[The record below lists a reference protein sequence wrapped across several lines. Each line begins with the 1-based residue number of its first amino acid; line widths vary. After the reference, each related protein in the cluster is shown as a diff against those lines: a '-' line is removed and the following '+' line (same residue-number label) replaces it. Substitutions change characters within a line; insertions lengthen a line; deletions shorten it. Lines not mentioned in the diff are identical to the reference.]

1 MSLKNKKSGYISIVG
16 KTNVGK
22 STLLNEILGQKV
34 AITSRKPQTT
44 RHRLLGIKTIEDSQM
59 IFIDTP
65 GFHKGHKRALNQYM
79 NKVASSAMK
88 GVDVLIYVIEGLNWT
103 EEDQELMSQIP
114 EGYETSILVINKI
127 DKIEQKEDLLPFI
140 GSMSE
145 LNKFSDI
152 IPLSALKKQNISSL
166 IDSILLK
173 IPEGDHIYPSDQ
185 VVDVSERFLASEIIR
200 EKCITRVG
208 DELPY
213 RISVAI
219 DKFKEED
226 KITHIDATLFVEK
239 SSQKG
244 MLIGSSGSK
253 LKSIGTA
260 ARLEL
265 EDVLQTKIMLNLWV
279 KVKSGWTDDEAMLST
294 MGYDLGKSS

>member
-88 GVDVLIYVIEGLNWT
+88 GVDVLIYVIEGLHWT

-152 IPLSALKKQNISSL
+152 IPLSALKKQNVSSL
-166 IDSILLK
+166 VDSILLK

-226 KITHIDATLFVEK
+226 QITHIDATLFVEK

-265 EDVLQTKIMLNLWV
+265 EEVLQTKIMLNLWV

>member
-1 MSLKNKKSGYISIVG
+1 MPLKNKKSGYISIVG

-22 STLLNEILGQKV
+22 STLLNEILGHKV

-79 NKVASSAMK
+79 NKVASGAMK

-114 EGYETSILVINKI
+114 EGYETSILVINKT

-152 IPLSALKKQNISSL
+152 IPLSALKKQNVSSL
-166 IDSILLK
+166 VDSILLK

-265 EDVLQTKIMLNLWV
+265 EEVLQTKIMLNLWV

>member
-1 MSLKNKKSGYISIVG
+1 MSQQYKKSGYISIVG

-22 STLLNEILGQKV
+22 STLLNEILGQKIS
-34 AITSRKPQTT
+34 ITSRKPQTT
-44 RHRLLGIKTIEDSQM
+44 RHRLLGIKTIKESQM

-65 GFHKGHKRALNQYM
+65 GFHTDHKRALNKYM
-79 NKVASSAMK
+79 NKLASSAMK
-88 GVDVLIYVIEGLNWT
+88 GVDVLVYVIESLTWT
-103 EEDQELMSQIP
+103 EEDKELTNQIP
-114 EGYETSILVINKI
+114 DGNKTSILVINKI
-127 DKIEQKEDLLPFI
+127 DKINRKEDLLPFI
-140 GSMSE
+140 ETISK
-145 LNKFSDI
+145 LNKFADI
-152 IPLSALKKQNISSL
+152 IPLSALKKQNL
-166 IDSILLK
+166 TALVDSILLK
-173 IPEGDHIYPSDQ
+173 LPEGDHTYPTDQ
-185 VVDVSERFLASEIIR
+185 VADVSERFIASEIIR

-213 RISVAI
+213 RISVSI

-239 SSQKG
+239 KSQKG
-244 MLIGSSGSK
+244 MLIGSSGTK

-265 EDVLQTKIMLNLWV
+265 EEFLATKVMLNLWV
-279 KVKSGWTDDEAMLST
+279 KVKQGWTDDEAMLTT

>member
-1 MSLKNKKSGYISIVG
+1 MSPHNKKSGYISIVG

-22 STLLNEILGQKV
+22 STLINEILGQKI

-44 RHRLLGIKTIEDSQM
+44 RHRLLGIKTIKDSQM

-65 GFHKGHKRALNQYM
+65 GFHKGHKRALNKYM

-103 EEDQELMSQIP
+103 EEDQELINQIP
-114 EGYETSILVINKI
+114 AGHETSILVINKI
-127 DKIEQKEDLLPFI
+127 DKINQKDDMLPFI
-140 GSMSE
+140 GTLSE

-152 IPLSALKKQNISSL
+152 IPISALKKQNIPAL
-166 IDSILLK
+166 MDSILLK
-173 IPEGDHIYPSDQ
+173 LPEGDHIYPTDQ
-185 VVDVSERFLASEIIR
+185 VADISERFLASEIIR

-213 RISVAI
+213 RISVSI
-219 DKFKEED
+219 EKFKEED
-226 KITHIDATLFVEK
+226 KITYIDANLYVEK
-239 SSQKG
+239 NSQKG

-260 ARLEL
+260 SRLEL
-265 EDVLQTKIMLNLWV
+265 EDILQTKVMLNLWV
-279 KVKSGWTDDEAMLST
+279 KVKSGWTDDEAMLSA
-294 MGYDLGKSS
+294 MGYDLGKTS

>member
-1 MSLKNKKSGYISIVG
+1 MPLKNKKSGYISIVG

-79 NKVASSAMK
+79 NKVASGAMK

-114 EGYETSILVINKI
+114 EGYETSILVINKT

-152 IPLSALKKQNISSL
+152 IPLSALKKQNVSSL
-166 IDSILLK
+166 VDSILLK

-265 EDVLQTKIMLNLWV
+265 EEVLQTKIMLNLWV

>member
-44 RHRLLGIKTIEDSQM
+44 RHRLLGIKTIADSQM

-114 EGYETSILVINKI
+114 EGYETSILVINKT

-152 IPLSALKKQNISSL
+152 IPLSALKKQNVSSL
-166 IDSILLK
+166 VDSILLK
-173 IPEGDHIYPSDQ
+173 IPEGEHIYPSDQ

-265 EDVLQTKIMLNLWV
+265 EEVLQTKIMLNLWV
-279 KVKSGWTDDEAMLST
+279 KVKSGWTDDDAMLST

>member
-1 MSLKNKKSGYISIVG
+1 MSHRKEKSGYISIVG

-22 STLLNEILGQKV
+22 STLLNEILGQKI

-44 RHRLLGIKTIEDSQM
+44 RHRILGVKTIEDSQM

-65 GFHKGHKRALNQYM
+65 GFHQDHKRALIKYM

-103 EEDQELMSQIP
+103 EEDQELMNQIP

-127 DKIEQKEDLLPFI
+127 DKINQKDDMLPFI
-140 GSMSE
+140 GVMSE

-152 IPLSALKKQNISSL
+152 IPISALKKKNISAL

-173 IPEGDHIYPSDQ
+173 LPEGGHVYPADQ
-185 VVDVSERFLASEIIR
+185 VADISERFLASEIIR

-213 RISVAI
+213 RITVSI
-219 DKFKEED
+219 ERFKEED
-226 KITHIDATLFVEK
+226 AITHIDANLFVEK
-239 SSQKG
+239 NSQKG

-260 ARLEL
+260 SRLEL
-265 EDVLQTKIMLNLWV
+265 EDILQTKVMLNLWV

-294 MGYDLGKSS
+294 MGYDLGKTS

>member
-114 EGYETSILVINKI
+114 EGYETSILVINKT

-152 IPLSALKKQNISSL
+152 IPLSALKKQNVSSL
-166 IDSILLK
+166 VDSILLK

-265 EDVLQTKIMLNLWV
+265 EEVLQTKIMLNLWV

>member
-1 MSLKNKKSGYISIVG
+1 MPLNKKSGYISIVG
-16 KTNVGK
+16 RTNVGK
-22 STLLNEILGQKV
+22 STLLNEILGQKIS
-34 AITSRKPQTT
+34 ITSRKPQTT

-65 GFHKGHKRALNQYM
+65 GFHKDHKRALNQYM

-88 GVDVLIYVIEGLNWT
+88 GVDILVYIIEGLNWT
-103 EEDQELMSQIP
+103 EEDQELMNQIP
-114 EGYETSILVINKI
+114 EGCETSILVINKI
-127 DKIEQKEDLLPFI
+127 DKINQKDDMLPFI
-140 GSMSE
+140 GTMSD

-152 IPLSALKKQNISSL
+152 IPISALKKQNITAL
-166 IDSILLK
+166 VDTILLK
-173 IPEGDHIYPSDQ
+173 LPKGNHIYPTDQ
-185 VVDVSERFLASEIIR
+185 VADMSERFLASEIIR

-213 RISVAI
+213 RISVSI
-219 DKFKEED
+219 EKFKEEE
-226 KITHIDATLFVEK
+226 KITHIDANLYVEK
-239 SSQKG
+239 NSQKG

-260 ARLEL
+260 SRLEL
-265 EDVLQTKIMLNLWV
+265 EEILQTKVMLNLWV

-294 MGYDLGKSS
+294 MGYDFGKKS

>member
-1 MSLKNKKSGYISIVG
+1 MSPHSKKSGYISIVG

-22 STLLNEILGQKV
+22 STLLNEILGQKI

-44 RHRLLGIKTIEDSQM
+44 RHRLLGIKTVEDSQM

-65 GFHKGHKRALNQYM
+65 GFHKDHNRALNKYM

-88 GVDVLIYVIEGLNWT
+88 GVDVLIYVIEGLNWA
-103 EEDQELMSQIP
+103 EEDQELINQIP
-114 EGYETSILVINKI
+114 DSYEASILVINKI
-127 DKIEQKEDLLPFI
+127 DKINQKDDILPFI
-140 GSMSE
+140 GAMSE

-152 IPLSALKKQNISSL
+152 IPISALKKQNIPTL
-166 IDSILLK
+166 MDSILLK
-173 IPEGDHIYPSDQ
+173 LPEGNHIYPTDQ
-185 VVDVSERFLASEIIR
+185 VADISERFLASEIIR

-213 RISVAI
+213 RITVLVE
-219 DKFKEED
+219 KFKQEGG
-226 KITHIDATLFVEK
+226 ITHIDANLYVEK
-239 SSQKG
+239 NSQKG

-260 ARLEL
+260 SRLEL
-265 EDVLQTKIMLNLWV
+265 EEILQTKVMLNLWV
-279 KVKSGWTDDEAMLST
+279 KVKSGWTDNEAMLST
-294 MGYDLGKSS
+294 MGYDLGKTS

>member
-152 IPLSALKKQNISSL
+152 IPLSALKKQNVSSL
-166 IDSILLK
+166 VDSILLK

-265 EDVLQTKIMLNLWV
+265 EEVLQTKIMLNLWV
-279 KVKSGWTDDEAMLST
+279 KVKSGWTDDESMLST

>member
-103 EEDQELMSQIP
+103 EEDQELMDQIP

-152 IPLSALKKQNISSL
+152 IPLSALKKQNVSSL
-166 IDSILLK
+166 VDSILLK

-265 EDVLQTKIMLNLWV
+265 EEVLQTKIMLNLWV

>member
-44 RHRLLGIKTIEDSQM
+44 RHRLLGIKTIADSQM

-103 EEDQELMSQIP
+103 EEDQELMDQIP
-114 EGYETSILVINKI
+114 EGYETSILVINKT
-127 DKIEQKEDLLPFI
+127 DKIEQKDDLLPFI

-152 IPLSALKKQNISSL
+152 VPLSALKKQNVSSL

-173 IPEGDHIYPSDQ
+173 IPEGDHIYPPDQ

-226 KITHIDATLFVEK
+226 QITHIDATLFVEK

-265 EDVLQTKIMLNLWV
+265 EEVLQTKIMLNLWV

>member
-1 MSLKNKKSGYISIVG
+1 MPPHNKKSGYISIVG

-22 STLLNEILGQKV
+22 STLLNEILGQKI

-65 GFHKGHKRALNQYM
+65 GFHKDHKRALNKYM

-103 EEDQELMSQIP
+103 EEDQELINQIP
-114 EGYETSILVINKI
+114 ERYETSILVINKI
-127 DKIEQKEDLLPFI
+127 DKINQKDDMLPFI
-140 GSMSE
+140 GTLSE

-152 IPLSALKKQNISSL
+152 IPISALKKQNITAL
-166 IDSILLK
+166 MDSILLK
-173 IPEGDHIYPSDQ
+173 LPEGDHIYPTDQ
-185 VVDVSERFLASEIIR
+185 VADISERFLASEIIR

-213 RISVAI
+213 RISVSI
-219 DKFKEED
+219 EKFKEED
-226 KITHIDATLFVEK
+226 KITHIDANLYVEK
-239 SSQKG
+239 NSQKG

-260 ARLEL
+260 SRLEL
-265 EDVLQTKIMLNLWV
+265 EDILQTKVMLNLWV

-294 MGYDLGKSS
+294 MGYDLGKTS

>member
-1 MSLKNKKSGYISIVG
+1 MSLYKEKSGYISIVG

-22 STLLNEILGQKV
+22 STLLNEILGQKI

-44 RHRLLGIKTIEDSQM
+44 RHRLLGIKTVEDSQM

-65 GFHKGHKRALNQYM
+65 GFHKDHNRALNKYM

-88 GVDVLIYVIEGLNWT
+88 GVDVLIYVIEGFNWT
-103 EEDQELMSQIP
+103 EEDQELMNQIP

-127 DKIEQKEDLLPFI
+127 DKINQKDHMLPFMRA
-140 GSMSE
+140 MSE

-152 IPLSALKKQNISSL
+152 IPISALKKQNIPSL

-173 IPEGDHIYPSDQ
+173 LPEGDHIYPSDQ
-185 VVDVSERFLASEIIR
+185 VADISERFLVSEIIR

-213 RISVAI
+213 RITVSI
-219 DKFKEED
+219 EKFKEED
-226 KITHIDATLFVEK
+226 AITHIDANLYVEK
-239 SSQKG
+239 NSQKG

-260 ARLEL
+260 SRLEL
-265 EDVLQTKIMLNLWV
+265 EDVLQTKVMLNLWV

-294 MGYDLGKSS
+294 MGYDLGKTS

>member
-44 RHRLLGIKTIEDSQM
+44 RHRLLGIKTIADSQM

-114 EGYETSILVINKI
+114 EDYETSILVINKT

-152 IPLSALKKQNISSL
+152 IPLSALKKQNVSSL
-166 IDSILLK
+166 VDSILLK
-173 IPEGDHIYPSDQ
+173 IPEGEHIYPSDQ

-219 DKFKEED
+219 DKFTEED

-265 EDVLQTKIMLNLWV
+265 EEVLQTKIMLNLWV